1 MYSEPKKDS
10 SAMILATSRR
20 KKPVFIVDSMLGS
33 LARWLRMLGYDTL
46 YAKGWHDSRILDE
59 ASATGRIIVTRDRG
73 LYRRAL
79 RRGIEAVFVSDNIA
93 EALAKLGAIYGIRLD
108 IDPDRSRCPLCNTPL
123 KRIDKSRVKGRV
135 PPRVYEAYD
144 EFWICPRCGQVYW
157 RGGHWRG
164 INETLEEAR
173 KLMTKMLE
181 RRR

>member
-1 MYSEPKKDS
+1 MPSEKDS
-10 SAMILATSRR
+10 SVVILATRR
-20 KKPVFIVDSMLGS
+20 RRELAFIVDSMLGS
-33 LARWLRMLGYDTL
+33 LARWLRMLGYDTV

-59 ASATGRIIVTRDRG
+59 AAATGRIIVTRDRG

-79 RRGIEAVFVSDNIA
+79 RRGIEAVFVSDDIA
-93 EALAKLGAIYGIRLD
+93 EALAKLGATYGIRLE

-123 KRIDKSRVKGRV
+123 KRIEKSEVKGRV
-135 PPRVYEAYD
+135 PPRVYEAYN

-173 KLMTKMLE
+173 KLLAKMLK